1 MKYGKSFLRKASL
14 LKREKKYLSV
24 RKLNFNLIFRLI
36 KKNFKKKKIIIEG
49 YYPSSHEVNILKF
62 LENASKNRFKILLP
76 VIKTSN
82 HMSFR
87 QWDFNEPLYVNKFGI
102 LEPRNSNKEFIPDLI
117 MVPLVA
123 FDNNFNRI
131 GYGKGYYDRSLRK
144 INKIKKNIISL
155 GIAYSFQ
162 KCRAIPV
169 NKYDHK
175 LDYIFTEQGI
185 ISQTKKL

>member
-36 KKNFKKKKIIIEG
+36 KKNFKKKKIIIAG

-87 QWDFNEPLYVNKFGI
+87 HWDFNEPLYVNKFGI